1 MVIINNEP
9 IDHLPYIDD
18 IVTPDERANVE
29 QLVINELETQ
39 TNQSN
44 NALHPL
50 VEQMLPLRV
59 NNENNMSKPLL
70 IQEIE
75 RYEQEQDD
83 EDIDETSA
91 KILQDGIDMSKY
103 SEFTTT
109 NASGRE
115 DIRYDNL
122 YATLSYSLLQN
133 RDLSLLSQNEQQL
146 VQLQEH
152 HISDLEMIEE
162 EYRQDLSKKRQRIEE
177 INVLRKR
184 RQVVDFKP
192 VNDYL
197 NDRWKD
203 GIKSVVEL
211 GIEAKRLDM
220 DMH

>member
-1 MVIINNEP
+1 MDETNLQ
-9 IDHLPYIDD
+9 IDIDD
-18 IVTPDERANVE
+18 IVTLDERTNVE

-39 TNQSN
+39 TNQIN
-44 NALHPL
+44 NTLHPL
-50 VEQMLPLRV
+50 VEQMLPLR
-59 NNENNMSKPLL
+59 ENSESNLSRPLL
-70 IQEIE
+70 MQEIE

-83 EDIDETSA
+83 EDIDETNA
-91 KILQDGIDMSKY
+91 KILQDGIDMTKY
-103 SEFTTT
+103 SEFTST
-109 NASGRE
+109 NASGGE

-146 VQLQEH
+146 EQLQEH
-152 HISDLEMIEE
+152 HISNLATIEE
-162 EYRQDLSKKRQRIEE
+162 EYKQDLSNKRQRIEE

-211 GIEAKRLDM
+211 GVEAKRMDM

>member
-1 MVIINNEP
+1 M
-9 IDHLPYIDD
+9 
-18 IVTPDERANVE
+18 
-29 QLVINELETQ
+29 
-39 TNQSN
+39 
-44 NALHPL
+44 HPL
-50 VEQMLPLRV
+50 VEQMLPLRD

-146 VQLQEH
+146 IQLQEH
-152 HISDLEMIEE
+152 HISDLETIEE

-211 GIEAKRLDM
+211 GIEAKRMDM

>member
-18 IVTPDERANVE
+18 IVTSDERANVE
-29 QLVINELETQ
+29 RLVINELETQ

-44 NALHPL
+44 NELHPL
-50 VEQMLPLRV
+50 VEQMLPLRD

-146 VQLQEH
+146 IQLQEH
-152 HISDLEMIEE
+152 HISDLETIEE

-211 GIEAKRLDM
+211 GIEAKRMDM